1 MTSTAAKNR
10 AAGKNLSAGK
20 NPAAGGPSDEVEA
33 PALLAARQGR
43 ESVRA
48 LIEAEIRRQDAFPV
62 ARRTLQLLAEAVVE
76 PTAAPPFHRIVDR
89 HGAPRQGEN
98 GPLTLDEL
106 FAELRERHG
115 ALFLPVP
122 QKPVIEQ
129 PPEPTASEEIKAATA
144 RFVETQSELARSVM
158 SRSAARGR
166 AAAATVSATWAETLS
181 GVRAQFADRPVSE
194 RSASP
199 GPTLRERGLR
209 IGASFGDKARET
221 IGIARERLSTV
232 GSKDAVPPSSGPHA
246 PSSAGEP
253 RLAGMI
259 TRAGEGLR
267 RLRPDDHGV
276 LTRPSTLAAAGLLG
290 GLVIVLVLANSG
302 GDDRP
307 AVAPDAETSRQ
318 AAKVPDPVQAAP
330 SSQQAA
336 NPQAPNP
343 QAQGQPSTPA
353 NPRETVSPATPPGI
367 PAEEP
372 SPPSAEES
380 PAKAPEPSNAIT
392 GKSEVIDTATLRV
405 GGKLVRLFGVEW
417 VRGGQPEELTR
428 YLAGRPVTC
437 QPVAGSA
444 AYLCAVEGRDLSE
457 VVLFNGGGRASS
469 EATPDLVA
477 AEDRART
484 ERLGVWAR

>member
-1 MTSTAAKNR
+1 MIATAAKTRATNTSRASDKTSPTTVSDEAEAPTIVAAR
-10 AAGKNLSAGK
+10 AA
-20 NPAAGGPSDEVEA
+20 
-33 PALLAARQGR
+33 R
-43 ESVRA
+43 ESVRSM
-48 LIEAEIRRQDAFPV
+48 IEVEIRRQDAFPV

-76 PTAAPPFHRIVDR
+76 PAAEPPFYRVVDR
-89 HGAPRQGEN
+89 TGAPRQGET
-98 GPLTLDEL
+98 GPLTLEDL

-115 ALFLPVP
+115 ALFVPVP
-122 QKPVIEQ
+122 PKPVVEM
-129 PPEPTASEEIKAATA
+129 PPEPTASDEIKAATA
-144 RFVETQSELARSVM
+144 RFVGSQSERARSVM
-158 SRSAARGR
+158 ARSVARGR
-166 AAAATVSATWAETLS
+166 SAAATVSASLAGTLS
-181 GVRAQFADRPVSE
+181 NVRHSLADRPTGGQGSN
-194 RSASP
+194 P
-199 GPTLRERGLR
+199 QPTLRERGMG

-221 IGIARERLSTV
+221 VAIARERLSGFAAGDTAA
-232 GSKDAVPPSSGPHA
+232 SPSATPVQGGQPA
-246 PSSAGEP
+246 RWPGLVA
-253 RLAGMI
+253 
-259 TRAGEGLR
+259 RAGDRLR
-267 RLRPDDHGV
+267 RLRRDDGTI
-276 LTRPSTLAAAGLLG
+276 LTRLSTLAGVSLLG
-290 GLVIVLVLANSG
+290 SLALVLLLTHGG

-307 AVAPDAETSRQ
+307 ALAPDTETPRQ
-318 AAKVPDPVQAAP
+318 EAKAQDPGQATP
-330 SSQQAA
+330 PTETQ
-336 NPQAPNP
+336 P
-343 QAQGQPSTPA
+343 AQNRPSTMA
-353 NPRETVSPATPPGI
+353 NPRETVSPTAPPGI

-380 PAKAPEPSNAIT
+380 RTKPAEPSNAIT
-392 GKSEVIDTATLRV
+392 GKTEVIDTATLRV